1 MPLIDS
7 AGAITVV
14 SNLQCTP
21 LEDARLQDLLPK
33 SQVILHFE
41 SYGEGR
47 PFSWAGLLRSSG
59 YTGQIIGLGAV
70 GLDRLAYGFRVGFDL
85 LELTE
90 AEFEMLSDFH
100 LNPFPLVYQTP
111 RSSTD
116 GNPIA

>member
-7 AGAITVV
+7 AGAIAAV
-14 SNLQCTP
+14 SDLQCTP
-21 LEDARLQDLLPK
+21 VDEARLSDLLSK
-33 SQVILHFE
+33 SRVILRFE
-41 SYGEGR
+41 SHAEGR

-85 LELTE
+85 LEITE
-90 AEFEMLSDFH
+90 AEFEVLSELH
-100 LNPFPLVYQTP
+100 LNPFPLGYQTR

-116 GNPIA
+116 GNLTA